1 MTTIISQDRKNLINS
16 EAIERITAEPMKM
29 GNGVG
34 IWVHTL
40 NGADILVGTFG
51 NTKNAD
57 KVMTY
62 IAFALTASDKA
73 TVIPS
78 NATVE
83 NDKEIAGKFISEA
96 IADILKKKKPTAEIK
111 IEEVSID
118 PKIKEMLENMKGG
131 ETE

>member
-1 MTTIISQDRKNLINS
+1 MTTIISQDRKNIINS
-16 EAIERITAEPMKM
+16 EAIERITAEPMKT
-29 GNGVG
+29 GDGVG
-34 IWVHTL
+34 VWVHTL
-40 NGADILVGTFG
+40 NGADIIVGTFS
-51 NTKNAD
+51 NAKNAD

-83 NDKEIAGKFISEA
+83 NDKEIAGKFIGEA
-96 IADILKKKKPTAEIK
+96 ITDILKKKKPTAEIK

-118 PKIKEMLENMKGG
+118 PKIKEFLEKLKGG
-131 ETE
+131 EA

>member
-1 MTTIISQDRKNLINS
+1 MTTIISQDKKSIINS
-16 EAIERITAEPMKM
+16 EAIERITAEPMKTD
-29 GNGVG
+29 NGVG

-40 NGADILVGTFG
+40 NGADILVGTFN

-83 NDKEIAGKFISEA
+83 NDKEIAGKFIGKA
-96 IADILKKKKPTAEIK
+96 IEDILKKKNPTAEIK
-111 IEEVSID
+111 VEEVSID
-118 PKIKEMLENMKGG
+118 PKIKEFLENLKGG
-131 ETE
+131 EA